1 MEDELDK
8 DLKKRIREVFDQ
20 YEDPTADEGWLKL
33 KEKFPEEKT
42 KRRAMVWWWAAAALL
57 LLFLGF
63 GVWEYERNDNPAPL
77 TINKDHRKITHGIKE
92 IEKNNPGIN
101 NPAPDN
107 MVKDLDKTAG
117 SSIHKNNLLTE
128 ASSKKRRPVNDR
140 SINKLNPE
148 TKNHVDY
155 TANQPGRVTV
165 HTDST
170 KNKLANKPTNPLNAN
185 TGVDTTTKVS
195 NPPANTSSPINKIA
209 DKPADQKKSIASMFA
224 NDKQP
229 AKKEDR
235 LSDARVRFGIYAA
248 TYFNYAKGSGN
259 QANLGAG
266 ATADIRLS
274 KNLKLETG
282 ITVAQNSFNFGNSV
296 PTYAAESSIS
306 VAAPAVARVSAYRA
320 AALVTL
326 ASVPAF
332 KDYDASLVGLDIPLN
347 LKYEFNPQKN
357 SIYVLAGFSSGTFIN
372 ETYTYQYNYPA
383 ILSPSLQQV
392 KDETTRNSFNSFYF
406 AKTLNFAFGVGY
418 PLGKNRIIFEPFLKY
433 PLEGLGSQDIKFGSG
448 GINLKFNFSTGKK

>member
-8 DLKKRIREVFDQ
+8 DIKKRIREVFDQ
-20 YEDPTADEGWLKL
+20 YEDPRADEGWSKL
-33 KEKFPEEKT
+33 REKFPVEKT

-77 TINKDHRKITHGIKE
+77 TINKDHRKNTHGNKE
-92 IEKNNPGIN
+92 IEKNSPEIN

-107 MVKDLDKTAG
+107 IVKDQDKTAG
-117 SSIHKNNLLTE
+117 GNIHKNNLLTM
-128 ASSKKRRPVNDR
+128 APSKARRPANDR
-140 SINKLNPE
+140 SINKLNTD

-155 TANQPGRVTV
+155 ITNKPGRVTI

-170 KNKLANKPTNPLNAN
+170 KNKPVNKQTNLLAANSGADTTKVLNTPVNTTAAVNKPANKPL
-185 TGVDTTTKVS
+185 
-195 NPPANTSSPINKIA
+195 
-209 DKPADQKKSIASMFA
+209 DQKKSIASMFA
-224 NDKQP
+224 DDKQP
-229 AKKEDR
+229 AKKEER
-235 LSDARVRFGIYAA
+235 LSDAKVRFGIYAA

-266 ATADIRLS
+266 VTADIRLS

-282 ITVAQNSFNFGNSV
+282 ITLAQNSFNFGNSV
-296 PTYAAESSIS
+296 PTYAAQSSIS
-306 VAAPAVARVSAYRA
+306 IAAPAVARVSAYRA

-357 SIYVLAGFSSGTFIN
+357 AIYVLAGFSSGTFIN

-406 AKTLNFAFGVGY
+406 AKTLNFAFGIGY
-418 PLGKNRIIFEPFLKY
+418 PVGKNRIIFEPFLKY
-433 PLEGLGSQDIKFGSG
+433 PLEGLGSQDIKFGAG